1 MNICR
6 QVLVK
11 ERNISAVITSWEVF
25 YGEVDVTQDERDR
38 RVRFREKPEVIEVT
52 TEYQQYGLEGCE
64 AGHVAPLADRLYR
77 LFFKRKTKE
86 RKKV

>member
-11 ERNISAVITSWEVF
+11 ERNISAVITSWEVY

-52 TEYQQYGLEGCE
+52 TEYQQYRLEGCE
-64 AGHVAPLADRLYR
+64 AGHVAPLADRLCR
-77 LFFKRKTKE
+77 LFFERKTRE